1 MFLWFHIMACS
12 LYKICSLDAGKIDD
26 NGKILTWYPPLD
38 WMNYVDSTLFG
49 DAMGTLHK
57 YLTCLYHAVLM
68 IGNNEMGPVNESD
81 ILFNILALL
90 FSSLLNANIFGEMAV
105 LITALEQKTKNYQEK
120 LDLANTAMKNI
131 FIPPDL
137 QDDVREYLQ
146 KTQQT
151 RDNQEEFDLFLELI
165 APSLKNRV

>member
-1 MFLWFHIMACS
+1 M
-12 LYKICSLDAGKIDD
+12 
-26 NGKILTWYPPLD
+26 
-38 WMNYVDSTLFG
+38 
-49 DAMGTLHK
+49 
-57 YLTCLYHAVLM
+57 
-68 IGNNEMGPVNESD
+68 
-81 ILFNILALL
+81 
-90 FSSLLNANIFGEMAV
+90 
-105 LITALEQKTKNYQEK
+105 
-120 LDLANTAMKNI
+120 ANTAMKNI

>member
-1 MFLWFHIMACS
+1 MD
-12 LYKICSLDAGKIDD
+12 K
-26 NGKILTWYPPLD
+26 
-38 WMNYVDSTLFG
+38 
-49 DAMGTLHK
+49 
-57 YLTCLYHAVLM
+57 